1 MALGECAHFVP
12 EFWELRQ
19 QLFEYLHKECR
30 FNFFAMEFGFAE
42 GFILEKWIKG
52 AGDRGGLAD
61 YSEVAAKWGAA
72 GTMLWLRDYNAANE
86 NEIRFAGIDIPE
98 AGGTIMPALS
108 PLRDYLRKVDASLE
122 IRLADLT
129 EIAENFSDL
138 SSTKAISKW
147 KNISSS
153 NQDKLYAGL
162 NKIRLRFEAM
172 EMDYVQLS
180 NQTDYDIAFRHLKTA
195 ITTVYVLQASGEMFS
210 GTGLPLDL
218 SVREKF
224 MADSVL
230 WHLNRSDPNTRMV
243 VFAHNN
249 HIQKTPVQYG
259 EYVVANPMGFYLNRH
274 LGKDYCSLG
283 LTTTDNH
290 IPDMDLD
297 TKSPVGFNV
306 IDKEI
311 GLPVKGSVENL
322 LVEKGF
328 GDKISF
334 VNLKNQEM
342 KGQEE
347 IHCLR
352 SQGSYITTPSIKE
365 TFDGLFSIPRISL
378 DKSIE
383 F

>member
-1 MALGECAHFVP
+1 M
-12 EFWELRQ
+12 
-19 QLFEYLHKECR
+19 
-30 FNFFAMEFGFAE
+30 
-42 GFILEKWIKG
+42 EKWIKG